1 MVFTIVCVSLSCM
14 ISHKRNVYA
23 KNDFEQKIDC
33 KDVYGNYNDGAT
45 EKVCTVNMQYS
56 DLLFDKNANLLTDSA
71 KGELAKL
78 SMLASAAVYQK
89 KYAEE
94 FMNSCGFKEEQ
105 YDYQSTGDNFVER
118 NDNVSYIVGFKKFE
132 DYTLVAVW
140 IKGTSKDYEWISNF
154 NIGDGDYHIGFS
166 KAEVKLRYL
175 IQSFITSNNIKGKI
189 KFWVT
194 GHSRGAAIA
203 NLYSKYLTDKYGVK
217 NVFAF
222 TFATPRVSKNVSKDS
237 KKYILI

>member
-1 MVFTIVCVSLSCM
+1 MS
-14 ISHKRNVYA
+14 
-23 KNDFEQKIDC
+23 
-33 KDVYGNYNDGAT
+33 
-45 EKVCTVNMQYS
+45 
-56 DLLFDKNANLLTDSA
+56 
-71 KGELAKL
+71 
-78 SMLASAAVYQK
+78 
-89 KYAEE
+89 
-94 FMNSCGFKEEQ
+94 SCGFKEEQ
-105 YDYQSTGDNFVER
+105 YDYQSTGDNSVER

-154 NIGDGDYHIGFS
+154 DIGEGDYHIGFS

-175 IQSFITSNNIKGKI
+175 IQSFIASNNINGKI

-237 KKYILI
+237 KKIYPNIRNYLNEGDFVTELAPESWGYNRYGEDISLDSKYKSKMKSIFYKDTQIKYEG